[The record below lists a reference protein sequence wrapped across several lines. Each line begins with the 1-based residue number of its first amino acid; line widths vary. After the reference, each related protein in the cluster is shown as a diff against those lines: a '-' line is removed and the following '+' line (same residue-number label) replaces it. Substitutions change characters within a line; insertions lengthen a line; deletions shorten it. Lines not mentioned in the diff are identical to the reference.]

1 MRKAFTLPEIL
12 IALVIMVVVSS
23 GVLLVFQYQ
32 NKNMITQRAAAEM
45 NLMAKGMSEELSR
58 TVRMA
63 GGVLPP
69 GVGGLVTKG
78 KGNESLTVVLN
89 RGAGVDTTRLNS
101 FYYPTSSLDASGK
114 TYAKVLY
121 LPMKNVEGVFTD
133 SGYVVTTVM
142 VPPYPCAVNTAPTIN
157 TMTVFKILKM
167 ASSFSISGMVT
178 GPGIIVDASWFAS
191 RWSYSAAVVVNANTF
206 VYALDSVKYWKSS
219 DTVFRKINRNDA
231 AAFAVGI
238 DSLRLQYN
246 QPSGNATI
254 WADSVVPANTSLQI
268 QKARIRMRVRTRQKD
283 YALAIKNPSTG
294 GYHYQI
300 VESEVALRNAST
312 LVNQ

>member
-23 GVLLVFQYQ
+23 GVLVVFQYQ
-32 NKNMITQRAAAEM
+32 NKNMITQRATAEM

-58 TVRMA
+58 AVRMA

-101 FYYPTSSLDASGK
+101 FYYPSASLVTSVGTFSN
-114 TYAKVLY
+114 VL
-121 LPMKNVEGVFTD
+121 LIPMKNVAGIFTD
-133 SGYVVTTVM
+133 SGYVATTVK
-142 VPPYPCAVNTAPTIN
+142 VPEYPFSGTPAPSID
-157 TMTVFKILKM
+157 MMAILKILK
-167 ASSFSISGMVT
+167 IST
-178 GPGIIVDASWFAS
+178 GVVIGPITTGAVIIADASWFAS
-191 RWSYSAAVVVNANTF
+191 RWNYSSAVSITANNY
-206 VYALDSVKYWKSS
+206 VYAVDSVKYWKSN

-246 QPSGNATI
+246 QPSGNTTV
-254 WADSVVPANTSLQI
+254 WADSVVPANTSQQI
-268 QKARIRMRVRTRQKD
+268 QKVRIRMRVRTRQKD
-283 YALAIKNPSTG
+283 YALAIKNPSTKG
-294 GYHYQI
+294 HHYQI